1 MHIKC
6 TTQGVETG
14 RELRKL
20 WLREDL
26 QGSEVAPT
34 KKTERS
40 VLPYVISQ
48 QLWSDTCLKFS
59 LHENDISDQA
69 LLYCGGG
76 YPQPEALPSKVSK
89 PPRPQPPGNS
99 RITCMSCPK
108 RTQAHVCHLHLCH
121 GHIRRQDSVQKRKER
136 APSPRFQKTNH
147 SLGKIYFDGGKEIP
161 KCFIKEIQQVQI
173 LTARLWII
181 QTATT

>member
-40 VLPYVISQ
+40 VFPYVISQ
-48 QLWSDTCLKFS
+48 QLRSDTCLKFS
-59 LHENDISDQA
+59 LHKNDISDQA
-69 LLYCGGG
+69 LLYCGSG

-89 PPRPQPPGNS
+89 PPEPQPPGNS
-99 RITCMSCPK
+99 RITCLSCPK
-108 RTQAHVCHLHLCH
+108 RTQAHFCHLHLYH
-121 GHIRRQDSVQKRKER
+121 GHICREDSVQKRK
-136 APSPRFQKTNH
+136 
-147 SLGKIYFDGGKEIP
+147 
-161 KCFIKEIQQVQI
+161 
-173 LTARLWII
+173 
-181 QTATT
+181 